1 MLIYQD
7 NVRFNM
13 TVGIVFFFLFSNKTR
28 FQLILTGFECIQHE
42 TAEVGYCGH
51 YSSTKFTDESYY
63 HLPKKMSGHEC
74 HSVVKNGFIR
84 RGAAEFKVGMN
95 KISTMSNFDYGGIEY
110 TSTNIACTSMV
121 S

>member
-1 MLIYQD
+1 M
-7 NVRFNM
+7 
-13 TVGIVFFFLFSNKTR
+13 
-28 FQLILTGFECIQHE
+28 ILTGFECIQHE

-63 HLPKKMSGHEC
+63 HLPKKMSGYEC
-74 HSVVKNGFIR
+74 HGFVKNGFIR

-95 KISTMSNFDYGGIEY
+95 KISSMSYFDYGGIEY

-121 S
+121 SWWQW